1 MSGKTPQTSSFKELK
16 LAPEL
21 LSTLENLGYEAPS
34 PVQAQAIPHLLNVF
48 VLVSP
53 HPPIQ
58 RFARDTTLLSAV
70 PAAVRLLAATP
81 RGDAA
86 DDDDERRPW

>member
-34 PVQAQAIPHLLNVF
+34 PVQAQAIPQDRKSV
-48 VLVSP
+48 V
-53 HPPIQ
+53 
-58 RFARDTTLLSAV
+58 
-70 PAAVRLLAATP
+70 
-81 RGDAA
+81 
-86 DDDDERRPW
+86 